1 MTTQT
6 GAILVVDD
14 DVLNRTLLSASLQE
28 QGHTVEVVENGRQ
41 ALDSLAARP
50 FDVVLLDLLMPE
62 MDGFQVLEHMKAND
76 WLQHIPVIVISAVDE
91 MESVVRCIEM
101 GAMDHLPKPFNPVL
115 LRARIDSSLERKRLR
130 DLQLAYTH
138 YLDQE
143 NKRKSSEL
151 EKARQIQLAMLPAS
165 PPTLAHLDIA
175 AQQRTASEVGGDY
188 YDFFPQA
195 DGKLLVVI
203 GDATGHGVGASL
215 MVALTKACLL
225 AINDADL
232 QSRLGKINAVLREID
247 LGYRLNMALLLLE
260 FSALCDGGLTVRA
273 SGGGMPPIYI
283 LRGNGRLEELAAP
296 GLPLGVVDER
306 DYPLV
311 ECRLQAG
318 DVVLLSSDGL
328 AETFNPA
335 GEMLSFARVEAELG
349 QIDCQLT
356 ADQVLQRVAG
366 TGDNWSQGH
375 PLQDDVTLV
384 AIRIRL

>member
-1 MTTQT
+1 MTVQT

-14 DVLNRTLLSASLQE
+14 NMLNRTLLSASLQE
-28 QGHTVEVVENGRQ
+28 QGHTVEAVENGRQ
-41 ALDSLAARP
+41 ALDRLAARP

-62 MDGFQVLEHMKAND
+62 LDGFQVLEHMKAND
-76 WLQHIPVIVISAVDE
+76 LLQHIPVIVISAVDE

-101 GAMDHLPKPFNPVL
+101 GAMDHLPKPFDPVL
-115 LRARIDSSLERKRLR
+115 LRARIESSLERKRLR
-130 DLQLAYTH
+130 DLQLAYTQ

-143 NKRKSSEL
+143 NKRKSGEL
-151 EKARQIQLAMLPAS
+151 EKAHQIQLAMLPAS
-165 PPTLAHLDIA
+165 PPALVHLDIA
-175 AQQRTASEVGGDY
+175 AQQKTASEVGGDY

-195 DGKLLVVI
+195 DGKLLVAI

-215 MVALTKACLL
+215 MVAITKACLL
-225 AINDADL
+225 AIDDTDL
-232 QSRLGKINAVLREID
+232 QSLLRKINTVLCEID
-247 LGYRLNMALLLLE
+247 LGYQLNMALLLLE
-260 FSALCDGGLTVRA
+260 FSSVHDQSLTVRA
-273 SGGGMPPIYI
+273 GGGGMPPIYI
-283 LRGNGRLEELAAP
+283 LRENCRLEELAAP

-328 AETFNPA
+328 AETFNSA
-335 GEMLSFARVEAELG
+335 GELLSFARVEAALQ

-356 ADQVLQRVAG
+356 VDEILQRVAG
-366 TGDNWSQGH
+366 IGDNWSQGH
-375 PLQDDVTLV
+375 PLQDDVTLI